1 MRDDRDDRRDGDDR
15 RDAGDRRGAGD
26 RRDAGTRRGDRD
38 PEQLDERVEE
48 LESRVRDLRD
58 ELGRPPEGPL
68 GLPRPPTP
76 REVLSF
82 TGEYAIP
89 TAIAMLEANVRALKA
104 LQQVIRLLDPERSV
118 VNEERDRLQSRAA
131 DASRL
136 TLDRLESALEDVET
150 TIRESDLPREDAARD
165 LLDDARRINR
175 EIRDRV
181 EREERTVDD
190 ARQRERDINRER
202 WSDDADRRDE
212 DRARG
217 DPSSDSSDDDRS
229 TADGDLEGGTTIEL
243 TDESATEDGE
253 IDADADDGDRA
264 EVDVEAELESIKD
277 EMESRKNAD
286 EAGTA
291 DDAEAT
297 DGVGTVDGVG
307 TADDEETA
315 AGDDA
320 EESATDS
327 DEEDSTDDAD
337 DRNDVDDRDGE

>member
-1 MRDDRDDRRDGDDR
+1 MRDDRDDRRDGEER
-15 RDAGDRRGAGD
+15 RDAGDRRDAGSRRDRSD
-26 RRDAGTRRGDRD
+26 RRDDRD
-38 PEQLDERVEE
+38 PERLDDRVEE
-48 LESRVRDLRD
+48 LETRVRDLRD

-118 VNEERDRLQSRAA
+118 VSEERDRLQSRAA

-175 EIRDRV
+175 EMRDRV
-181 EREERTVDD
+181 DREERTVDE

-202 WSDDADRRDE
+202 WDDADRRGDDADRRAE
-212 DRARG
+212 DRGRD
-217 DPSSDSSDDDRS
+217 DPSGDDRPAGEERS
-229 TADGDLEGGTTIEL
+229 DGPDAELEGGTTIEL
-243 TDESATEDGE
+243 TDET
-253 IDADADDGDRA
+253 DDRRD
-264 EVDVEAELESIKD
+264 
-277 EMESRKNAD
+277 
-286 EAGTA
+286 T
-291 DDAEAT
+291 DDAEVSPA
-297 DGVGTVDGVG
+297 
-307 TADDEETA
+307 
-315 AGDDA
+315 
-320 EESATDS
+320 
-327 DEEDSTDDAD
+327 
-337 DRNDVDDRDGE
+337 

>member
-1 MRDDRDDRRDGDDR
+1 MRDDRDDRRD
-15 RDAGDRRGAGD
+15 AGDRPTPD
-26 RRDAGTRRGDRD
+26 DRD
-38 PEQLDERVEE
+38 PERIDERVED
-48 LESRVRDLRD
+48 LEARVRELRT

-118 VNEERDRLQSRAA
+118 VGEERDRLQGRAA

-165 LLDDARRINR
+165 ILEDARRINR

-181 EREERTVDD
+181 ERERQEVDES
-190 ARQRERDINRER
+190 RRRERDIDRER
-202 WSDDADRRDE
+202 GRDGQRGRDERPSDDE
-212 DRARG
+212 
-217 DPSSDSSDDDRS
+217 RS
-229 TADGDLEGGTTIEL
+229 DGDADLQGGTTIEL
-243 TDESATEDGE
+243 TDESEDSEDEG
-253 IDADADDGDRA
+253 DAADASKDDRA

-277 EMESRKNAD
+277 EMERRRNAD
-286 EAGTA
+286 GASPADASAG
-291 DDAEAT
+291 DA
-297 DGVGTVDGVG
+297 
-307 TADDEETA
+307 TA
-315 AGDDA
+315 AGEDGDDERA
-320 EESATDS
+320 DGSSTDAG
-327 DEEDSTDDAD
+327 DSTADGADASGSDADGSDAD
-337 DRNDVDDRDGE
+337 DDA